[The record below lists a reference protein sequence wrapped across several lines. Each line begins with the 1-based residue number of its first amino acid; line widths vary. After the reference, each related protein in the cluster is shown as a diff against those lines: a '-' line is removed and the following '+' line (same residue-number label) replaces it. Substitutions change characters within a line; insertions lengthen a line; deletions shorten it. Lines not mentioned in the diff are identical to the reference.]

1 MKLKHILFSFLLSF
15 TVLFANAQGEAP
27 ENWFNLDLEKDSV
40 LGVSTER
47 AYNEVLKG
55 RESKKIIVAVIDDG
69 IDYKHED
76 LKNVIW
82 INKGEIAGN
91 GIDDDKNGYVDD
103 VHGWNFIGGKN
114 GDVGDDTYEVTRL
127 FAKYAEKYEDMD
139 TDTIK
144 RLSKKERKE
153 YELYTN
159 RVKSDFLEKYYEA
172 ADGYFR
178 VQEFATAIEDIEKA
192 LDGKVTAESLKEYKA
207 KTKMEEIAVRNMIA
221 FLGYGM
227 TMENL
232 KSQFEPAIKQYKD
245 QVDVSFN
252 TTFDNRSI
260 VGDDY
265 SNPNERIYGN
275 NNYRGP
281 NGDHGSHVAG
291 IIGAVRNNT
300 LGMKGVADNVEI
312 MVVRVVP
319 NGDERD
325 KDVANGIRY
334 AVDNGASVINMSFG
348 KTYSP
353 YKSVVDEAVKY
364 AAEKDVLLIH
374 AAGNDGANIDK
385 VIHYP
390 TDNYLKKGRAKNWI
404 EVGASDWKLD
414 SMLTASFSNYG
425 IKNVDLFAPGVQIN
439 STTPDDKYAA
449 FSGTSMASPVT
460 AGVAALIRSYF
471 PNLTAEQVKEIL
483 MKTVTKIDIKVR
495 KPGTGDKVKL
505 KKLCI
510 AGGVVNAHKAVELAA
525 KTKGKKK

>member
-1 MKLKHILFSFLLSF
+1 MKFKHILLTLSLSLI
-15 TVLFANAQGEAP
+15 TLFAIAQKEAP

-47 AYNEVLKG
+47 AYTEVLKG

-76 LKNVIW
+76 LKDIIW
-82 INKGEIAGN
+82 VNKDEIADN
-91 GIDDDKNGYVDD
+91 GIDDDKNGYIDD
-103 VHGWNFIGGKN
+103 VHGWNFIGGKDGN
-114 GDVGDDTYEVTRL
+114 VGDDTYEVTRL
-127 FAKYAEKYEDMD
+127 FAKYSAKYDEMN

-144 RLSKKERKE
+144 KLSKKEREE
-153 YELYTN
+153 YKLYKN
-159 RVKSDFLEKYYEA
+159 HVKPDFLEKYYEA
-172 ADGYFR
+172 SNGYFR
-178 VQEFATAIEDIEKA
+178 VKEIGDAIEKIEKD
-192 LDGKVTAESLKEYKA
+192 LDGKVTKEGLSNYEPNG
-207 KTKMEEIAVRNMIA
+207 KMEELAVRNMLA
-221 FLGYGM
+221 FLSYGM
-227 TMENL
+227 TMDDL
-232 KSQFEPAIKQYKD
+232 KSQFAPALDHYKN

-252 TTFDNRSI
+252 TAFDNRNI

-275 NNYRGP
+275 NDYRGP

-291 IIGAVRNNT
+291 IIAAVRNNT
-300 LGMKGVADNVEI
+300 LGIKGVADNVEI
-312 MVVRVVP
+312 MIIRVVP

-334 AVDNGASVINMSFG
+334 AVDNGASVVNMSFG

-374 AAGNDGANIDK
+374 AAGNDGANIDET
-385 VIHYP
+385 IHYP

-471 PNLTAEQVKEIL
+471 PDLTAEQVKEIL
-483 MKTVTKIDIKVR
+483 MKTVTKIEFEVR
-495 KPGTGDKVKL
+495 KPGTDDKVKL

-510 AGGVVNAHKAVELAA
+510 TGGVVNALKAAELAA

>member
-1 MKLKHILFSFLLSF
+1 MKLKHILFSLSLSF
-15 TVLFANAQGEAP
+15 AALLVGAQEEAP
-27 ENWFNLDLEKDSV
+27 KNWFNLDLEKDSV
-40 LGVSTER
+40 FGVSTER
-47 AYNEVLKG
+47 AYNEILKG

-76 LKNVIW
+76 LKDVIW
-82 INKGEIAGN
+82 VNKDEIAGN

-103 VHGWNFIGGKN
+103 VHGWNFIGGKDGN
-114 GDVGDDTYEVTRL
+114 VGDDTYEVTRL
-127 FAKYAEKYEDMD
+127 FAKYAAKYDDMD
-139 TDTIK
+139 TDTLK
-144 RLSKKERKE
+144 RLSKEERKE
-153 YELYTN
+153 YKLYTEH
-159 RVKSDFLEKYYEA
+159 VKLDFLEKYYEA
-172 ADGYFR
+172 ANGYFR
-178 VQEFATAIEDIEKA
+178 VKEIGDAIEKIEKD
-192 LDGKVTAESLKEYKA
+192 LDGNVTKETLSEYEA
-207 KTKMEEIAVRNMIA
+207 KSTMEKLAVRNMIA

-227 TMENL
+227 TMDDL
-232 KSQFEPAIKQYKD
+232 KAQFAPAIEHYQN

-252 TTFDNRSI
+252 TSFNNRNI

-275 NNYRGP
+275 NDYRGP

-291 IIGAVRNNT
+291 IIGAIRNNT
-300 LGMKGVADNVEI
+300 IGMKGVADNIEI
-312 MVVRVVP
+312 MVIRVVP

-334 AVDNGASVINMSFG
+334 AVDNGASVVNMSFG

-364 AAEKDVLLIH
+364 AAEKDVLLVH
-374 AAGNDGANIDK
+374 AAGNDGADID
-385 VIHYP
+385 VQIHYP

-425 IKNVDLFAPGVQIN
+425 IKNVDLFAPGVEIN

-471 PNLTAEQVKEIL
+471 PTLTAEQVKEIL
-483 MKTVTKIDIKVR
+483 MKTVTKVDIDVR
-495 KPGTGDKVKL
+495 KPGTKDKVKL

-510 AGGVVNAHKAVELAA
+510 TGGVVNAYKAAELAA